1 MTTSSEIARTYARV
15 LFDLAAAAD
24 AVDAVDAGLKAV
36 VEAVRGHIDLRTA
49 LTDTQVP
56 AETKRDVLR
65 GIFGEQV
72 APETL
77 AIVTLAVDRGHSD
90 NLGDIAREYGEI
102 AEKERGI
109 VAVDVTTAIALDD
122 ATRESLKKKL
132 SAQLGR
138 PVTLREKVDGS
149 ILGGVIV
156 KVAGR
161 VLDGSLSSQLD
172 AMRTTLSTA
181 SQGGEA

>member
-24 AVDAVDAGLKAV
+24 AVDAVDAGLTTV
-36 VEAVRGHIDLRTA
+36 IETVRGHIDLRSA

-56 AETKRDVLR
+56 VEKKRDILR
-65 GIFGEQV
+65 EIFGEQV
-72 APETL
+72 APEAL
-77 AIVTLAVDRGHSD
+77 AIVTLAVDRGHTEL
-90 NLGDIAREYGEI
+90 LGDIAREFGQV
-102 AEKERGI
+102 AEGERGI
-109 VAVDVTTAIALDD
+109 VVAEVTTAIALDE
-122 ATRESLKKKL
+122 ATRASLTKKL

-138 PVTLREKVDGS
+138 PVSLRERVDGS

-172 AMRTTLSTA
+172 SMRVVLSST

>member
-24 AVDAVDAGLKAV
+24 VVDDVDAGLATV
-36 VEAVRGHIDLRTA
+36 IEAVRGHIDLRSA
-49 LTDTQVP
+49 LIDTQVP
-56 AETKRDVLR
+56 AEKKRDVLR
-65 GIFGEQV
+65 GIFGEHV
-72 APETL
+72 APEAL
-77 AIVTLAVDRGHSD
+77 AIVTLAVDRGHTEL
-90 NLGDIAREYGEI
+90 LGDIAREFGQI

-109 VAVDVTTAIALDD
+109 VVADVTTAVELDQ
-122 ATRESLKKKL
+122 ATRASLINKL

-138 PVTLREKVDGS
+138 PVSLRERVDAS

-172 AMRTTLSTA
+172 SMRVVLSST